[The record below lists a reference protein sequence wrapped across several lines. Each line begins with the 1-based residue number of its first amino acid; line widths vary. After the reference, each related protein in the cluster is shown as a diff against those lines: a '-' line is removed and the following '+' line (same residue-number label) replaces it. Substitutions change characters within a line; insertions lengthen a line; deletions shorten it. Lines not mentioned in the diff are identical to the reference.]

1 MYTGL
6 LHLHSFLRWVILLLL
21 VIIVLRSLAAGS
33 RPFNQTDK
41 KLGLFA
47 MIACDITLLVGLY
60 QWAFGDTWGLISI
73 KTRGFAEVMKDPVA
87 RFFAVEH
94 MAGMLLAIIL
104 VHIGKGYAKKNLP
117 DNVKHK
123 RTLVFFGLALLI
135 ILVSIPW
142 PFRVVGAGRGW
153 F

>member
-1 MYTGL
+1 MYTAV
-6 LHLHSFLRWVILLLL
+6 LHLHSILRWVILLLL
-21 VIIVLRSLAAGS
+21 FIIVWRSVTAGS
-33 RPFNQTDK
+33 RPFNSTDR

-60 QWAFGDTWGLISI
+60 QWALGDTWGLVSI
-73 KTRGFAEVMKDPVA
+73 RNRGFAEVMKDPVA

-94 MAGMLLAIIL
+94 MAGMIVAILL
-104 VHIGKGYAKKNLP
+104 VHLGKSYAKKNLP
-117 DNVKHK
+117 DSVKHR

-142 PFRVVGAGRGW
+142 PFRMVGAGRGW
-153 F
+153 Y